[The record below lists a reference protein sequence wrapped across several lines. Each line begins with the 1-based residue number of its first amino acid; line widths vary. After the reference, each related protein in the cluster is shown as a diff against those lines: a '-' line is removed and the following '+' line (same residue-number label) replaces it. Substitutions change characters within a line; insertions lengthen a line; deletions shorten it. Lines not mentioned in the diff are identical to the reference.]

1 MGIVT
6 QCKETFTQ
14 RGDPF
19 IRFTLMDYS
28 GSFEF
33 ALFKKDHAQFKNL
46 VGKDYILMVKG
57 KMEFSERNQKTY
69 VRYDEVSLANKLSA
83 EDIVKGVTVEMDVED
98 MMTGKW
104 AMLETILSQFPGKC
118 PLWVNLTDK
127 EENLGVKLIA
137 RHPFNYSPDTMQMLE
152 DMELRYFVRL
162 DEKFSKLK
170 S

>member
-1 MGIVT
+1 
-6 QCKETFTQ
+6 
-14 RGDPF
+14 
-19 IRFTLMDYS
+19 
-28 GSFEF
+28 
-33 ALFKKDHAQFKNL
+33 
-46 VGKDYILMVKG
+46 
-57 KMEFSERNQKTY
+57 
-69 VRYDEVSLANKLSA
+69 
-83 EDIVKGVTVEMDVED
+83 MDVED